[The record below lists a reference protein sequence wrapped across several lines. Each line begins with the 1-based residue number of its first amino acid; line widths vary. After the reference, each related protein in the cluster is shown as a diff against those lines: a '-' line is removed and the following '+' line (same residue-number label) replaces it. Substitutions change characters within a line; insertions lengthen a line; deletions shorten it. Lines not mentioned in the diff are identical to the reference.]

1 MRYLSIE
8 QVEQKFEELTVE
20 KQLETYKKAFT
31 LKSMGVV
38 DDRLTRI
45 DCLAMAMGL
54 EKCISGSGFYEHVD
68 WKDVLYDEMSDK
80 DKDNFKL

>member
-1 MRYLSIE
+1 
-8 QVEQKFEELTVE
+8 
-20 KQLETYKKAFT
+20 
-31 LKSMGVV
+31 
-38 DDRLTRI
+38 
-45 DCLAMAMGL
+45 MAMGL